1 MNLSKKN
8 QPYTSKL
15 RGVAALIGDP
25 STSVGQ
31 FVELSSINLS
41 EHQPRRYFDPE
52 KLDQLVGSVKE
63 HGILEP
69 LLVRPLPKGDYELV
83 AGERRFRA
91 AQAANFTQ
99 VPVIVKELGDEE
111 ALQVALVENLQR
123 EDLNPLEETEGILQ
137 LLAISLKVAVED
149 VVALLYRMR
158 NELKGNVN
166 QNVLVS
172 LEGEKIQTFFK
183 SLGLMGWDSF
193 VSSRIPLLTLPVE
206 ILEALREGRIAY
218 TKAQAIARLKDDTKR
233 KILLNEVVTQQ
244 LSLSQVQERIKAAQ
258 PGRETPTTLKSRV
271 SDLTRRHNKSKAW
284 NDPRKQKLLEKLLTQ
299 MEALLEEG

>member
-25 STSVGQ
+25 YTSVGQ
-31 FVELSSINLS
+31 LVELSSINLS

-137 LLAISLKVAVED
+137 LLAISLKVTVED

-233 KILLNEVVTQQ
+233 KILLDEVVTQQ

-258 PGRETPTTLKSRV
+258 PGRETPTTLKSRI